1 MKKKKGSGKKYGG
14 SKGRPAVLSL
24 GKGKAKRPAKARV
37 GKVRGGKGGP
47 TARKTSAKSRVRG
60 RRY

>member
-1 MKKKKGSGKKYGG
+1 MARKKKGSKAKKGSG

-24 GKGKAKRPAKARV
+24 GKVASK
-37 GKVRGGKGGP
+37 RGGKSKVGSASKGGV
-47 TARKTSAKSRVRG
+47 RKAAVKRGPRG